1 MPLNGEQMIETVI
14 SDLASPTLGGTNNTH
29 SSKGCVLSDEDNE
42 HSLYGTHAIASMQ
55 GLSTAHGSHTKN
67 ASKVIHSPN
76 VVKRKMYDSVRKS

>member
-1 MPLNGEQMIETVI
+1 MPLNGEQLIETVI

-55 GLSTAHGSHTKN
+55 GLSLAQGSHTKN

-76 VVKRKMYDSVRKS
+76 RKKQNGSTRNS